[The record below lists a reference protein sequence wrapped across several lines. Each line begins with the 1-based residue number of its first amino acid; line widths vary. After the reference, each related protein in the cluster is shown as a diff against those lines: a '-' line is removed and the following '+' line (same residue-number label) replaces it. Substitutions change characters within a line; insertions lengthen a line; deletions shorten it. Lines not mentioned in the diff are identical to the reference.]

1 MYHNF
6 FQSSSI
12 ITKLLLSVLIMF
24 LSLIIVTVLG
34 LFLAIPLFN
43 LNTIDLLAVIR
54 DMAGLDNINLL
65 KYMQIVQSI
74 GLFIV
79 PPIILGYLF
88 STNPMRYY
96 GFNKKPALSS
106 IGYVVL
112 IVLLAIPIVNFLA
125 FVNSKMHF
133 PEFLKHIE
141 VWMQTMEA
149 NAEIITKK
157 FLTVHNGWDLLI
169 NILMIAIIPAFG
181 EELIFRGLFQRIFT
195 DQFKNVHV
203 AVLLSAFIFSAIHF
217 QFYGFLP
224 RFALGV
230 TFGYLYCWSGTI
242 WLPVLAHFINNLGAV
257 IFYLIIGNNELTEQK
272 FEDFGTGGFSL
283 LAVVFASFVLIYL
296 LMQIKKKELVA
307 KVPE

>member
-181 EELIFRGLFQRIFT
+181 EELIFIVLFQRIFT